1 MKSYQLIEALKQ
13 RPWRSQEYNP
23 SGNRL
28 WTVPSMLIDEE
39 KKMLSYITQY
49 VFEGKG
55 HILDLGCSIGG
66 STAFLSHGLSNN
78 SYSNYWKIHSF
89 DLFQVGNYERK
100 TFFPLHNIEIPADSN
115 MFPLFQKHTAPWS
128 QLIEVHAGN
137 ILDYAWSGESIEIL
151 FVDIMKSAEL
161 YDYVIE
167 TFFPCLIPGESIIIL
182 QDYLFVSS
190 GPWHI
195 VLMELLKDKIT
206 RISHTAINS
215 VIYLC
220 TDRITQEDIENCKW
234 DNISHSKKGES
245 IARAAVNWDSENQ
258 EILFKILSRYVE
270 GSYEGWGKHFNTA
283 LRQEKDI
290 EKSI

>member
-1 MKSYQLIEALKQ
+1 MKSYKLIEAIKQ
-13 RPWRSQEYNP
+13 RPWRTQEYNP
-23 SGNRL
+23 SGNGL
-28 WTVPSMLIDEE
+28 WHIPSMLIDEE
-39 KKMLSYITQY
+39 KKMLSYMTEY
-49 VFEGKG
+49 VFEGQG

-66 STAFLSHGLSNN
+66 STSFLAHGLSN
-78 SYSNYWKIHSF
+78 SSDADFWKVHSF
-89 DLFQVGNYERK
+89 DLFEAGEYERQ
-100 TFFPLHNIEIPADSN
+100 TFFPRNNLEVPADSN
-115 MFPLFQKHTAPWS
+115 MLPLFQKYTAPWS
-128 QLIEVHAGN
+128 EFIEVHAGN
-137 ILDYAWSGESIEIL
+137 ILDYAWSGEAIEIL

-182 QDYLFVSS
+182 QDYLFVGT

-220 TDRITQEDIENCKW
+220 TDKITQEDIENCKW
-234 DNISHSKKGES
+234 DNISQAKKAES
-245 IARAAVNWDSENQ
+245 IARAATNWDSENQ

-270 GSYEGWGKHFNTA
+270 GSYEGWGQHFNTA
-283 LRQEKDI
+283 LRQN
-290 EKSI
+290 